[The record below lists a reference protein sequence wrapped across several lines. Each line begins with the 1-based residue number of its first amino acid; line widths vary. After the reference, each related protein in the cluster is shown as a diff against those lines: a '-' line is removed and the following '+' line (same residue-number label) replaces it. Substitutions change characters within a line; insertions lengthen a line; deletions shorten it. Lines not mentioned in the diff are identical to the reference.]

1 MNPMDRRAALFIA
14 ICAALLP
21 AAAVAAAPMPVTLYK
36 NPQCGC
42 CEGYADYLRQNGFAV
57 DVVPTNDLVTMAR
70 DKGVPE
76 ALDGC
81 HISMIDGY
89 VVIGHVPIDA
99 VRRLL
104 AERPNIIGISIP
116 GMPMGLPGMPGPR
129 PEPIAIYQ
137 IARGDAAPKV
147 FMMAS

>member
-1 MNPMDRRAALFIA
+1 MMTIDRRAALV
-14 ICAALLP
+14 AAVAAVLMP
-21 AAAVAAAPMPVTLYK
+21 AAVLAAAPMPVTLYK
-36 NPQCGC
+36 NPQCSC
-42 CEGYADYLRQNGFAV
+42 CEAYADYLRQNGFAV
-57 DVVPTNDLVTMAR
+57 TIVPTNDLVTMAR

-81 HISMIDGY
+81 HISMIDSY

-99 VRRLL
+99 VRKLL
-104 AERPNIIGISIP
+104 AERPKIIGISIP

-129 PEPIAIYQ
+129 PEPIAIYR
-137 IARGDAAPKV
+137 IARGEPAPKV

>member
-1 MNPMDRRAALFIA
+1 M
-14 ICAALLP
+14 
-21 AAAVAAAPMPVTLYK
+21 
-36 NPQCGC
+36 
-42 CEGYADYLRQNGFAV
+42 RQNGSAV

-81 HISMIDGY
+81 HISMIGGY

-99 VRRLL
+99 VRKLL

-116 GMPMGLPGMPGPR
+116 GMPTGLPGHAG
-129 PEPIAIYQ
+129 
-137 IARGDAAPKV
+137 ARGPSRSRSIRSPAVTRRPKV
-147 FMMAS
+147 FMTAS

>member
-1 MNPMDRRAALFIA
+1 MTAISRRAALAAA
-14 ICAALLP
+14 ISAVILP
-21 AAAVAAAPMPVTLYK
+21 LPAVAAAPMRVTLYK

-57 DVVPTNDLVTMAR
+57 DVVPANDLVTMAR

-81 HISMIDGY
+81 HISMIEGY

-99 VRRLL
+99 VRKLL
-104 AERPNIIGISIP
+104 AERLKIIGISIP
-116 GMPMGLPGMPGPR
+116 GMPTGLPGMPGPR
-129 PEPIAIYQ
+129 PDPIAIYQ
-137 IARGDAAPKV
+137 IAAGAAAPKV